1 MSGLVAGA
9 LCGLL
14 SGALITRFR
23 GLPQLVLSIAIG
35 QLVGALSNKLSSLT
49 GGSDGLSGI
58 TPAPVLGVFAFDM
71 YSRTA
76 YIFSVVVLGLVFAVL
91 LRFVRSPFG
100 LLCRGIRDD
109 DLRARMIGASV
120 YPRLIVMYGV
130 SGAVAGVGGALMAIT
145 TGVVGL
151 DSVSF
156 ERSAEVL
163 VMLVLGGAG
172 GLWGALTGAI
182 IFQIFEHI
190 VSATNP
196 FHWMTL
202 VGLLLILIVVFMP
215 RGLAHGAQ
223 TAWSKFRMRG
233 GKAMSTLLELQGL
246 SKAFG
251 GLHVNRDISFS
262 LASGDRVA
270 LIGPNGAGKTTL
282 VNVMSGDLPPSSGR
296 IVFDGEDVTRLPI
309 ARRVRRGLVRTFQ
322 ITRLFTSLTAEE
334 NVALAVMQ
342 RRKMT
347 RRFLSLAADAADV
360 RGNAKICCGCSAS
373 IIWRD
378 CRWCSWP
385 TASSVCWSWRSVWRS
400 IPKCCCS
407 TSRRPACRMMKRR
420 AFWRRSIG
428 CRRTSPC

>member
-1 MSGLVAGA
+1 MSSTAIIAPDKRLPFATEFAGIAVVAVLGVIGYLLFPDDLAFLTRLISIALLVLSLDLVTGYCGVATLGQAALFGVSAYVVGNACLAGITNPLVLLLVGLAAGA
-9 LCGLL
+9 VVGLA

-35 QLVGALSNKLSSLT
+35 QLVAALSNKLSVLT

-58 TPAPVLGVFAFDM
+58 TPGKIFGVFAFDM

-76 YIFSVVVLGLVFAVL
+76 YVFSVVVLGVVFALL

-100 LLCRGIRDD
+100 LLCRGIKDD

-130 SGAVAGVGGALMAIT
+130 SGAVAGIGGALTAIT

-172 GLWGALTGAI
+172 SLWGALTGAI

-215 RGLAHGAQ
+215 RGLAHGAL
-223 TAWSKFRMRG
+223 TLWSKVRNRG
-233 GKAMSTLLELQGL
+233 G
-246 SKAFG
+246 
-251 GLHVNRDISFS
+251 
-262 LASGDRVA
+262 
-270 LIGPNGAGKTTL
+270 
-282 VNVMSGDLPPSSGR
+282 
-296 IVFDGEDVTRLPI
+296 
-309 ARRVRRGLVRTFQ
+309 
-322 ITRLFTSLTAEE
+322 
-334 NVALAVMQ
+334 
-342 RRKMT
+342 
-347 RRFLSLAADAADV
+347 
-360 RGNAKICCGCSAS
+360 
-373 IIWRD
+373 
-378 CRWCSWP
+378 
-385 TASSVCWSWRSVWRS
+385 
-400 IPKCCCS
+400 
-407 TSRRPACRMMKRR
+407 RP
-420 AFWRRSIG
+420 
-428 CRRTSPC
+428 